1 MTENE
6 EPTGSRKEPQENE
19 RRISVSSA
27 RNMLGMIG
35 KNYDDEDILG
45 ILDVLYGIAEEAF
58 EIYAQSPDEAEQ
70 DD

>member
-27 RNMLGMIG
+27 RNMLGKIG

-45 ILDVLYGIAEEAF
+45 ILGVLYGIAEEAF